1 MEKHE
6 KFDEHEG
13 KYTRNGETCDAS
25 VAYHNKMSKK
35 DPQFYII
42 EKKGANWDQGLKPSF
57 SIGWKSK
64 EDYFVLGLPTEL
76 RDLQELQNFLNKLI
90 KEKKN

>member
-1 MEKHE
+1 MKKYEH
-6 KFDEHEG
+6 FDEYEG

-25 VAYHNKMSKK
+25 VVYPNKPSNK
-35 DPQFYII
+35 DPLFCII
-42 EKKGANWDQGLKPSF
+42 EKKGANWDQGQKPSF

-76 RDLQELQNFLNKLI
+76 RDLQELQNLLNKLI